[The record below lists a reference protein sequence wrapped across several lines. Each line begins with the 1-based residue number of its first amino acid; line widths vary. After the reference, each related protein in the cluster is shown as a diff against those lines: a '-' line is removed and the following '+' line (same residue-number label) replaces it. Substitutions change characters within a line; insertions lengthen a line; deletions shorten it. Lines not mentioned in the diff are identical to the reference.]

1 MYRTGHYG
9 VALLVWAPVGFLL
22 LRLGHPAAA
31 LLGGATLLALTPL
44 PDYDHR
50 LPLVTHR
57 GATHTALFA
66 GLVGAALGGGATL
79 LPEEVGASLGLP
91 AGPTLAAF
99 CFGVGA
105 LAVGA
110 HLLGDALT
118 PAGVRPL
125 WPLSGRT
132 YTLALTTADS
142 RIANYLLLAL
152 GLFATAA
159 AALAAAGS
167 AP

>member
-22 LRLGHPAAA
+22 LTLGRPAAA
-31 LLGGATLLALTPL
+31 VLGGAAVLALTPL

-57 GATHTALFA
+57 GATHTLLFA
-66 GLVGAALGGGATL
+66 GLAGAALGGAATL
-79 LPEEVGASLGLP
+79 LPPAARASLDLP
-91 AGPTLAAF
+91 PNPTLAAF

-110 HLLGDALT
+110 HLLGDLLT

-132 YTLALTTADS
+132 YALGLATSDS
-142 RIANYLLLAL
+142 RIANALLLAL
-152 GLFATAA
+152 GVFATVAA
-159 AALAAAGS
+159 TLAAWRV
-167 AP
+167 